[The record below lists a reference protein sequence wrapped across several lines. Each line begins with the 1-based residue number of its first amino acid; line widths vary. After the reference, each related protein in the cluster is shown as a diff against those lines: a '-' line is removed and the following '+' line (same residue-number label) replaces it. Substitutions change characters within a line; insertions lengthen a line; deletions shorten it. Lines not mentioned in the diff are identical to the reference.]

1 MKADSSKHSE
11 LVQTTKQVAGAN
23 ESLAQPQKAEN
34 DEKVASTL
42 GQIARIQGDGPVP
55 NLRTF
60 EFKGLRYFALDDKG
74 LAKLRQNIS
83 ADSEHFLQG
92 IMRQVLDLCSHNG
105 QIDEEQ
111 LNFVFSIIQ
120 GSRPKNQN
128 QAMLAAQMAVVHC
141 ATMNSSRHLKNAVTP
156 EEINI
161 LGNVISKLARTF
173 ADQMDALNRSQSE
186 GEQKVTVRQNVSVS
200 DNSQASIVG
209 NVTQNVQNEVKPGA
223 RTTLSDSRNIT
234 KGIKRWRPRNV

>member
-1 MKADSSKHSE
+1 MKADGSKHSE
-11 LVQTTKQVAGAN
+11 LVQTTKQVAGPN

-74 LAKLRQNIS
+74 LARLRQNIS

-120 GSRPKNQN
+120 GSRPKNQTES
-128 QAMLAAQMAVVHC
+128 MLAAQMAVVHC
-141 ATMNSSRHLKNAVTP
+141 ATMNFSRHLKNAVTP
-156 EEINI
+156 EESNS

-173 ADQMDALNRSQSE
+173 AAQMDVLNRSQSE

-209 NVTQNVQNEVKPGA
+209 NVTQNVQNEVKPDA

>member
-1 MKADSSKHSE
+1 
-11 LVQTTKQVAGAN
+11 
-23 ESLAQPQKAEN
+23 
-34 DEKVASTL
+34 
-42 GQIARIQGDGPVP
+42 
-55 NLRTF
+55 
-60 EFKGLRYFALDDKG
+60 
-74 LAKLRQNIS
+74 
-83 ADSEHFLQG
+83 
-92 IMRQVLDLCSHNG
+92 MRQVLDLCSHNG

-141 ATMNSSRHLKNAVTP
+141 ATMNSSRHLKHAVTP

-209 NVTQNVQNEVKPGA
+209 NVTQNVQNEVKPGT